1 MREPAEPA
9 RQVPGVLAED
19 REDRREQHETHN
31 RRVDQEGDGDA
42 EAHLLELHL
51 VAGGEPLRRENH
63 LSLSRERAHT
73 RGSSGRS
80 GSERSKDRDAILSRM
95 GLEEVDAWADRVLDD
110 RARAT
115 EHLTDAELYDRSVID
130 LADSFM
136 CADGWLI
143 GPEDPGSART

>member
-1 MREPAEPA
+1 
-9 RQVPGVLAED
+9 
-19 REDRREQHETHN
+19 
-31 RRVDQEGDGDA
+31 
-42 EAHLLELHL
+42 
-51 VAGGEPLRRENH
+51 
-63 LSLSRERAHT
+63 
-73 RGSSGRS
+73 
-80 GSERSKDRDAILSRM
+80 M

-143 GPEDPGSART
+143 GPEDPGLRAYLIEGEFLSEEGADAVIAKMREPGAARGWT